1 MKKTV
6 LAVAALSL
14 ATGAAFAQSSL
25 QLYGLVD
32 LSVEN
37 VKVDGKSG
45 ITRVSTSNL
54 ATSRLGFKG
63 TEDLGGGLKANFVL
77 ESAVGADVG
86 SGGSAAPTSGGSD
99 VGARFFDRSA
109 WVGISGGFGAIR
121 IGRMDSLLGAT
132 TGNSSVMGNQAY
144 DDFKIAKMVGADEW
158 RRIDNAISYALPEI
172 IPGLKAEVQY
182 SLAAGADGYASP
194 NNSLSGTQAEAA
206 NDDTDKQY
214 GLSASYTSGPLTVG
228 ASMLRAK
235 LDQTG
240 SVEEGGTLGYA
251 AYDFGSFKLIGYH
264 QADKQ
269 TGTEK
274 RKLTGIRVNVPV
286 TSDLLITASY
296 ASVKNTTYGGAG
308 DNDDAKI
315 LALKAIYSLSKR
327 TAVYAL
333 VTDVSNDP
341 VSSLL
346 AGASVTGTYVGAAGK
361 DSRGIAFGVRHSF

>member
-37 VKVDGKSG
+37 VKVDGAAG
-45 ITRVSTSNL
+45 LTRVSSSNS

-63 TEDLGGGLKANFVL
+63 TEDLGGGLKASFVL

-86 SGGSAAPTSGGSD
+86 TGGSISTTEGVSN
-99 VGARFFDRSA
+99 RFFDRSA
-109 WVGISGGFGAIR
+109 WVGLSGGFGTFR
-121 IGRMDSLLGAT
+121 IGRMDSLLGGT
-132 TGNSSVMGNQAY
+132 TGNSSVLGNQAY
-144 DDFKIAKMVGADEW
+144 DDFKIAKMVGGDAW
-158 RRIDNAISYALPEI
+158 RRIDNAVAYALPELV
-172 IPGLKAEVQY
+172 PGLKAEIQY
-182 SLAAGADGYASP
+182 SLASGKSVQTETADV
-194 NNSLSGTQAEAA
+194 
-206 NDDTDKQY
+206 DTDKQY
-214 GLSASYTSGPLTVG
+214 GLSASYTSGPFAVG
-228 ASMLRAK
+228 GALLRNKLNAS
-235 LDQTG
+235 G
-240 SVEEGGTLGYA
+240 STKEGGTLGYA

-286 TSDLLITASY
+286 SPELLITASY

-333 VTDVSNDP
+333 ITDVSNDP
-341 VSSLL
+341 AASLAVST
-346 AGASVTGTYVGAAGK
+346 TGSAGK
-361 DSRGIAFGVRHSF
+361 DSRGFAMGVRHSF